1 MENLMNEPVVASPE
15 MRQAHSRAIRKLH
28 KWKLDYQEVSNAIR
42 ATKQILRHFSEDRYA
57 QLALR
62 GLRGDAHEL
71 MMYRFNIKQALRAT
85 AYRYAPREMVEL
97 TRKAG

>member
-1 MENLMNEPVVASPE
+1 MNEPVVASPE

-42 ATKQILRHFSEDRYA
+42 ATKQILRRFSEDRYA

-85 AYRYAPREMVEL
+85 SYRYAPREMVDSL
-97 TRKAG
+97 KAKP

>member
-1 MENLMNEPVVASPE
+1 MNEPVIASPE
-15 MRQAHSRAIRKLH
+15 MRQAHSRALRKLQ

-42 ATKQILRHFSEDRYA
+42 ATKQILRHYSEDRYA

-85 AYRYAPREMVEL
+85 AYRYASREAVEAA
-97 TRKAG
+97 RKVA

>member
-1 MENLMNEPVVASPE
+1 MNEPVVASSE

-42 ATKQILRHFSEDRYA
+42 ATKQILRHYSEDRYA

-85 AYRYAPREMVEL
+85 SYRYAPREMIDSL
-97 TRKAG
+97 KAKP

>member
-1 MENLMNEPVVASPE
+1 MNEPVVASPE

-42 ATKQILRHFSEDRYA
+42 ATKQILRRFSEDRYA

-71 MMYRFNIKQALRAT
+71 MIYRFNIKQALRAT
-85 AYRYAPREMVEL
+85 SYRYAPREMVDSL
-97 TRKAG
+97 KAKP